1 MTLTCLT
8 KHSIL
13 IWFKNLFQMYLIL
26 SRRLSER
33 DCKNSIVN
41 SIRRSIFSCFLCT
54 HDYWNENVGLPICLL
69 NSFVSPWVII
79 LLFRAWSSAFI
90 ISNLASTKKN
100 TAANLDDFL
109 QYIIRADDQAHNVLL
124 LGRYYYVIKTSLSNS
139 TWWNI
144 WSSYLI
150 GFGI

>member
-33 DCKNSIVN
+33 DYKNSIVN

-54 HDYWNENVGLPICLL
+54 HDYWNENVVGLPICLL

-79 LLFRAWSSAFI
+79 LLFRAWSSPFI

-100 TAANLDDFL
+100 AVANLDDFFKQDFKHFL

-124 LGRYYYVIKTSLSNS
+124 LGRY
-139 TWWNI
+139 
-144 WSSYLI
+144 
-150 GFGI
+150 